1 MNLVLVQ
8 DQLDHSF
15 IESANDAEEQSGVE
29 ESAAKVDI
37 VNGLPTEAAQ
47 QCNAL

>member
-8 DQLDHSF
+8 DQLENQF
-15 IESANDAEEQSGVE
+15 IQSADEDEAPASGE

-37 VNGLPTEAAQ
+37 VNGLPSEAAQ